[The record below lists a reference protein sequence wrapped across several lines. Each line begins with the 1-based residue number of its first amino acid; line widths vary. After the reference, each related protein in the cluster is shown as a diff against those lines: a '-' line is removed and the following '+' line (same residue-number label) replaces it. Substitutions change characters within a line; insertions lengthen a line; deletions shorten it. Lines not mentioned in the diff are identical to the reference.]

1 MNEPL
6 IKKAREIIEKR
17 GGKSFWGNITFSSE
31 EELLDS
37 FIEFGKFYNKYEHE
51 TEEEKVIEGNDP
63 KNPKCGVCLKDYFTE
78 CRCH

>member
-6 IKKAREIIEKR
+6 RKKAREIIEKR

-37 FIEFGKFYNKYEHE
+37 FIEFGKFYKKFEHE
-51 TEEEKVIEGNDP
+51 SEEEKKMEGNDTT
-63 KNPKCGVCLKDYFTE
+63 NTKCVVCKKDYFTE